1 MDSDRDRMTAQEND
15 DNGDKGDSAEVAP
28 GGVLAANLAA
38 ANMSSGTIGS
48 LGGGPAGGAAVGQ
61 VLAENAQDDALNLDA
76 LEAFGSKNRETAGG
90 VSSEQKEAEADELN
104 G

>member
-1 MDSDRDRMTAQEND
+1 MDNDRDRAMAQEND
-15 DNGDKGDSAEVAP
+15 DNRDSAEVAP

-61 VLAENAQDDALNLDA
+61 VLAENAQDDDALNLDA

-90 VSSEQKEAEADELN
+90 VSPEQKEAEADELN